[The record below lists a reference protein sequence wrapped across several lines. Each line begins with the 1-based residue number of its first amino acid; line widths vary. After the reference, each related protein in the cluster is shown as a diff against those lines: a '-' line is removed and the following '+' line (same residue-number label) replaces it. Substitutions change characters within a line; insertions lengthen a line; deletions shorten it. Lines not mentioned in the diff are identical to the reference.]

1 MFVAKLSIGDW
12 CYNGED
18 WISITEYR
26 QKQTHWNA
34 LYSGYGIDMSGGEKY
49 WYALP
54 DSTFADELEYVP
66 ETVWEASNSA
76 FKQKG
81 LCPTAHATKFYHN
94 IYNDWVYVSK
104 DFRTKMLYGDRFFLV
119 HQNKTTEK
127 IYDTEYSLT
136 NSVSYLMNIVDATS
150 GAAIPCKT
158 DMSMYGQLQF
168 EISEPIT
175 SQGGLI
181 LGHNPQYRSDMA
193 STTCRAIHISD
204 LSIAYKKS
212 TEYKDIFS
220 SAKVDPDTIYTN
232 TVNGSYSKELDDVT
246 LKVNTANDWATSYS
260 YAIAQS
266 GSEYYYIKGVQFDG
280 VEKKP
285 EERLV
290 ERLVNHYKTPK
301 YKMTATVHD
310 TVSVQPFHPITETI
324 SGVTKQMVTN
334 SATYHI
340 SANTVTV
347 EANEI

>member
-1 MFVAKLSIGDW
+1 
-12 CYNGED
+12 
-18 WISITEYR
+18 
-26 QKQTHWNA
+26 
-34 LYSGYGIDMSGGEKY
+34 
-49 WYALP
+49 
-54 DSTFADELEYVP
+54 
-66 ETVWEASNSA
+66 
-76 FKQKG
+76 
-81 LCPTAHATKFYHN
+81 
-94 IYNDWVYVSK
+94 
-104 DFRTKMLYGDRFFLV
+104 
-119 HQNKTTEK
+119 
-127 IYDTEYSLT
+127 
-136 NSVSYLMNIVDATS
+136 
-150 GAAIPCKT
+150 
-158 DMSMYGQLQF
+158 
-168 EISEPIT
+168 
-175 SQGGLI
+175 
-181 LGHNPQYRSDMA
+181 
-193 STTCRAIHISD
+193 
-204 LSIAYKKS
+204 
-212 TEYKDIFS
+212 
-220 SAKVDPDTIYTN
+220 
-232 TVNGSYSKELDDVT
+232 